1 MSYRRSTARRDK
13 RIDAISQP
21 LADKLATEDLQC
33 PRYNALLRTEP
44 VSARRNTPQLPRF
57 PVFFEDAMSAND
69 HTTLHDEDHSGPIK
83 TPKQL
88 LAAVFFSFVI
98 PIFAIIGLV
107 YYITSANK
115 TAPGAV
121 DTEKAV
127 AMRIQ
132 KIGSVEIRD
141 ANRPLKSGEEVYKA
155 QCTACHAAG
164 LANAPKTGDATA
176 WAARIK
182 TGYDALLTS
191 ALKGKGAMGAQGG
204 GDYDDIEIGRAVV
217 YLTNAA
223 GGNFAMP
230 AAPAAP
236 VVGASAPSTVAVAAP
251 AAAPALAA
259 VAAPA
264 TVVAAAPV
272 AAAAAAPLATV
283 KVATNNGEALYKQF
297 CTACHMQSVAGSP
310 KFGDKAAWA
319 PRIKTGIDAMTT
331 SVIKGKGIMPPKG
344 GSSASDTDIR
354 AAVEYMANAA
364 K

>member
-1 MSYRRSTARRDK
+1 MS
-13 RIDAISQP
+13 
-21 LADKLATEDLQC
+21 E
-33 PRYNALLRTEP
+33 
-44 VSARRNTPQLPRF
+44 
-57 PVFFEDAMSAND
+57 ND
-69 HTTLHDEDHSGPIK
+69 HTTSHDESHSGPIK

-107 YYITSANK
+107 YSVTTANK

-121 DTEKAV
+121 DTQKAV

-141 ANRPLKSGEEVYKA
+141 VNRVLKTGEEVYKA

-164 LANAPKTGDATA
+164 LAGSPKTGDVAA
-176 WAARIK
+176 WAPRIK

-204 GDYDDIEIGRAVV
+204 GEYGEIEIGRAVV
-217 YLTNAA
+217 YLTSAA
-223 GGNFAMP
+223 GGKFAEP

-236 VVGASAPSTVAVAAP
+236 AAGASAAGAAVP
-251 AAAPALAA
+251 AAAVATPAAA
-259 VAAPA
+259 LPAAPVVAA
-264 TVVAAAPV
+264 VAAAPV
-272 AAAAAAPLATV
+272 AAV
-283 KVATNNGEALYKQF
+283 KVAANAGETLYKQA
-297 CTACHMQSVAGSP
+297 CSACHVAGVAGSP
-310 KFGDKAAWA
+310 KFGDKVAWA

-331 SVIKGKGIMPPKG
+331 SVIKGKGAMPPKG
-344 GSSASDTDIR
+344 GTAASDADIR
-354 AAVEYMANAA
+354 AAVEYMASAA

>member
-1 MSYRRSTARRDK
+1 
-13 RIDAISQP
+13 
-21 LADKLATEDLQC
+21 
-33 PRYNALLRTEP
+33 
-44 VSARRNTPQLPRF
+44 
-57 PVFFEDAMSAND
+57 MSAND
-69 HTTLHDEDHSGPIK
+69 HTTLHDEDHTGPIK

-88 LAAVFFSFVI
+88 LMASAMFFIVPVFI
-98 PIFAIIGLV
+98 IIGLV
-107 YYITSANK
+107 FAVTKADK

-121 DTEKAV
+121 DTEKAI

-164 LANAPKTGDATA
+164 LAGAPKTGDAGA

-182 TGYDALLTS
+182 TGYDALLSS

-204 GDYDDIEIGRAVV
+204 GDYNDVEIGRAVV

-223 GGNFAMP
+223 GAKFAVP
-230 AAPAAP
+230 AAPAAAAA
-236 VVGASAPSTVAVAAP
+236 GASAPAAAAVAAP
-251 AAAPALAA
+251 AA
-259 VAAPA
+259 
-264 TVVAAAPV
+264 VVAAAPV
-272 AAAAAAPLATV
+272 APVATAPAAAV
-283 KVATNNGEALYKQF
+283 KVAANNGEALYKQV
-297 CTACHMQSVAGSP
+297 CTACHAQSVAGSP

-319 PRIKTGIDAMTT
+319 PRIKTGIDAMTA
-331 SVIKGKGIMPPKG
+331 SVIKGKGAMPPKG
-344 GSSASDTDIR
+344 GSAASDGDIR